1 MTKALIAVDYQAKD
15 AKQAFV
21 KSLRETG
28 FGVLKNH
35 PIMQQTVADIYTT
48 WQVFF

>member
-1 MTKALIAVDYQAKD
+1 MQLVAVDYQAEN
-15 AKQAFV
+15 AQEEFV

-35 PIMQQTVADIYTT
+35 PIQQSLVQGIYDN
-48 WQVFF
+48 W

>member
-1 MTKALIAVDYQAKD
+1 MILEAVDYQSPTAAQD
-15 AKQAFV
+15 FV

-35 PIMQQTVADIYTT
+35 PIRQF
-48 WQVFF
+48 W

>member
-1 MTKALIAVDYQAKD
+1 MQLVAVDYQAEN
-15 AKQAFV
+15 AQEEFV

-35 PIMQQTVADIYTT
+35 PIQHLAQQKM
-48 WQVFF
+48 FLNL